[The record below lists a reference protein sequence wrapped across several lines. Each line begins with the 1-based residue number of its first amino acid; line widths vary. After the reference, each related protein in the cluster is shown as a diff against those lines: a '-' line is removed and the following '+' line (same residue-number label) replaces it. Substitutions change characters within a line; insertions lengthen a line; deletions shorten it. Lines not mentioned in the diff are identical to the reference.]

1 MVPPRPKPPPRRRGT
16 TPLETVPHS
25 QRAEP
30 NATSGDGGVLRSF
43 ASAVRGW
50 FGNGRRL
57 PLYAIL
63 LPITPIL
70 YLFSFNYLRISIAH
84 FLNAASIMAV
94 GYLILR
100 QFLRWC
106 LPARAWIDPVLAV
119 VFVVLAMKAPLGFAS
134 SSNTVWVLSI
144 AVLVTAFTRVPMLK
158 DLVGF
163 TLVVIT
169 ALPLTVF
176 TLQVVLSPLWS
187 QRADITDRFEASLP
201 PIEQPSAAGEERPD
215 IYYIVLDRYARA
227 DQLLEKHGF
236 DNAAFLDQLSDAGFR
251 VMDQFFA
258 NYQRT
263 AHSLASTLNMDYLDV
278 SGEIDDSFDWVPL
291 YRRITDTRL
300 NAFLE
305 EREYEFH
312 FMGTWWEPTRRH
324 DAADYLYNYRAWPEL
339 LRVAFENSLMGE
351 AVRKLEFGMLAP
363 RTLQC
368 QRVKYKFDVLGRLPD
383 VAGPKF
389 VFAHFLV
396 PHPPFVLDAAGN
408 CMGVAETL
416 ARTRQ
421 ENYVG
426 QIRFANDRILDF
438 VREVFSRPGPKP
450 IIVLQSD
457 EGPWPEPLA
466 RDEVL
471 FLGRDVSGANWLDV
485 PSDLLREKMGI
496 LNAVYMPGRNTD
508 QIPSSFTPVNTF
520 RIILREYFD
529 VPIDPLPDR
538 NFVFEDNRHIYR
550 FHDVTSVLRAD
561 PVTVR

>member
-1 MVPPRPKPPPRRRGT
+1 MK
-16 TPLETVPHS
+16 TVPDS

-30 NATSGDGGVLRSF
+30 KAGRSF
-43 ASAVRGW
+43 
-50 FGNGRRL
+50 

-63 LPITPIL
+63 LPIAPIL
-70 YLFSFNYLRISIAH
+70 YLFSFNYHRISIAH
-84 FLNAASIMAV
+84 FLTVVSIMAA
-94 GYLILR
+94 GYLSLR

-106 LPARAWIDPVLAV
+106 LPARAWVDPALAG
-119 VFVVLAMKAPLGFAS
+119 VFVLLAMKAPLGFAAS
-134 SSNTVWVLSI
+134 SDIGWVLSI
-144 AVLVTAFTRVPMLK
+144 AVVMTAFTRVPILK
-158 DLVGF
+158 GQAGF

-169 ALPLTVF
+169 ALPLAVF
-176 TLQVVLSPLWS
+176 TLQIVRSPLWG
-187 QRADITDRFEASLP
+187 QRADIADRFDASLP
-201 PIEQPSAAGEERPD
+201 PIEQPTGAGEERPD
-215 IYYIVLDRYARA
+215 IYYIVLDRYASA

-236 DNAAFLDQLSDAGFR
+236 DNSAFLAQLSDAGFR
-251 VMDQFFA
+251 VMDRSFA

-263 AHSLASTLNMDYLDV
+263 AHSLAATLNMDYLEDLGDTEV
-278 SGEIDDSFDWVPL
+278 GDSFDWVPL
-291 YRRITDTRL
+291 YRRITNTRL

-305 EREYEFH
+305 ERDYEFH

-324 DAADYLYNYRAWPEL
+324 DAADYAYNYRAWPEL
-339 LRVAFENSLMGE
+339 LRVAFENSLVGE
-351 AVRKLEFGMLAP
+351 AVRQLEFGMLAP

-368 QRVKYKFDVLGRLPD
+368 RRAKSKFDALERLPD

-396 PHPPFVLDAAGN
+396 PHPPFVLDAAGD
-408 CMGVAETL
+408 CMGIAETL

-457 EGPWPEPLA
+457 EGPWPAPLA
-466 RDEVL
+466 QDEVL
-471 FLGRDVSGANWLDV
+471 FLGRDVSSANWLDV
-485 PSDLLREKMGI
+485 PPDLLREKMGI
-496 LNAVYMPGRNTD
+496 LNAVYLPGRD
-508 QIPSSFTPVNTF
+508 ADRHIPPSFTPVNTF

-529 VPIDPLPDR
+529 VPIEPLPDR
-538 NFVFEDNRHIYR
+538 NFIFQDNAHIYR

-561 PVTVR
+561 PAMVH